1 MPKYAVGVLSVPLRF
16 DAKSRKYIRPREQ
29 EVSFTLMAN

>member
-1 MPKYAVGVLSVPLRF
+1 MPKNAVGVLSVPLRF
-16 DAKSRKYIRPREQ
+16 GVKSRQYIRPREQ